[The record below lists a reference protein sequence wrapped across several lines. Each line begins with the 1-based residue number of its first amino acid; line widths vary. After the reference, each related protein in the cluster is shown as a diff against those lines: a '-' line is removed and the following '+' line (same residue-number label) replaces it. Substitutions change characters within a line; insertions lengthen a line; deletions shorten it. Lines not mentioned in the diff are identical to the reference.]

1 MTGFFGVVVFLGVW
15 VAPSGI
21 FVVEVL
27 SPGFLGVSSTGFLG
41 VSGLSGVRET
51 VGGREIEPVSEL
63 DEIWRGL
70 DFEAFF
76 VLTFFMF
83 CFEVPSLFL
92 LFPPTFLSSLE
103 VRLLR
108 DDDDVLVDE
117 EERAMTGAVSENCF
131 MTLVTGLKVTFSIPV
146 TTVAVYLAK
155 IKLAAYSTA
164 LSTPYNHKCLILN
177 ETPNWP

>member
-1 MTGFFGVVVFLGVW
+1 MSELTGFFGVVVFLGVW
-15 VAPSGI
+15 VVPSGI

-63 DEIWRGL
+63 DEILRGL
-70 DFEAFF
+70 DFEAF
-76 VLTFFMF
+76 LTFFTF
-83 CFEVPSLFL
+83 FSGVPSLFL

-146 TTVAVYLAK
+146 TTQSRC
-155 IKLAAYSTA
+155 I
-164 LSTPYNHKCLILN
+164 
-177 ETPNWP
+177 